1 MIYLEDL
8 DNQSYDISHLAQSI
22 FETYYLMPF
31 PPKSNLTKRD
41 PTAKHFEITDPRIH
55 RVTHGAMHA
64 SRVAAYVKIAH
75 LFRQDHNDP
84 AIQDLIDITSSYN
97 LSITQI
103 IHLTQIA
110 ALFHDVSREDE
121 GLDYW
126 DEESAGECLDFLKTE
141 ISSLPDCIMQIIA
154 NTISYKDNNEGFVS
168 AAISIGLTQKE
179 AVAFSYLRALIHDA
193 DCLDIL
199 RVRKTFKIHF
209 LDMYN
214 STALMDSRT
223 QLIALVKEIRS
234 LIAQQGDQYFNC
246 IIKINDDIIDEQKAA
261 FDPVI
266 KCDYEWAENV
276 YKKIIHDMKDYQIL
290 SGIERLLKNDLPINK
305 MYYPFNPQLL
315 SNMKQAFRSATIVS
329 EQFELSSPDSRDY
342 LFIKF
347 QSPLVTPFI
356 NPEKPDSDDVIA
368 ILFTGDVD
376 FTEHCNKLLEP
387 LNGSVDLGFR
397 IRGIYDTEKRV
408 EISGLSLKISYIG
421 NKLSLRE
428 SVLGIL
434 FRALEYTHLMI
445 KETGFKERMLT
456 SLSAQVAP
464 TRCASFTIPCFFK
477 PTRTATLHSSQV
489 DNVAAYIIEHIPPIQ
504 AKYIRPNEI
513 SINPTYQ
520 NSEVIDQPLK
530 MNQKKIW
537 VLRSDMIL
545 AVGNKNA
552 NWTKF
557 NDTDLPEAIE
567 SDMHAHVNW
576 DDRYGHTSLAIP
588 HPGYDGSV
596 LYGGYL
602 AQRDGY
608 IELYTFSGRYF
619 RQDLDDDRK
628 AILEAYVAHLFQKAY
643 GDQPL
648 VFMDAIAVGPRAVL
662 DNFELSIFINN
673 DPLPEYC
680 TRRSYE
686 GDTIQSIFDSI
697 ELRPTYK

>member
-22 FETYYLMPF
+22 FDTYYLMPF
-31 PPKSNLTKRD
+31 PPKSSLTKRD
-41 PTAKHFEITDPRIH
+41 PTAKHFEITDPRIP

-64 SRVAAYVKIAH
+64 SRVAAYVKITH
-75 LFRQDHNDP
+75 LFRQDHSDP
-84 AIQDLIDITSSYN
+84 AIHDLIDVTSSYN
-97 LSITQI
+97 LSVTQI

-121 GLDYW
+121 GVDYW
-126 DEESAGECLDFLKTE
+126 DEESASECLDFLKTE
-141 ISSLPDCIMQIIA
+141 IGSLPDCIMQVIA
-154 NTISYKDNNEGFVS
+154 NTISYKDNNEGFVN

-179 AVAFSYLRALIHDA
+179 AIAFSYLRELIHDA
-193 DCLDIL
+193 DCLDII

-214 STALMDSRT
+214 SPALKCSRG
-223 QLIALVKEIRS
+223 QIIELVKEIRS
-234 LIAQQGDQYFNC
+234 FVSQQGDQYFDC
-246 IIKINDDIIDEQKAA
+246 IIKINDDIIDESKAR
-261 FDPVI
+261 FNPDL

-276 YKKIIHDMKDYQIL
+276 YKKIIHDMKDYQTL
-290 SGIERLLKNDLPINK
+290 SGIERQLKNDVPINK
-305 MYYPFNPQLL
+305 MYYPFIPKLI
-315 SNMKQAFRSATIVS
+315 SDIKQAFKSATIVS
-329 EQFELSSPDSRDY
+329 EQVELSSPDSRDY

-397 IRGIYDTEKRV
+397 ICGVYDTEKRV
-408 EISGLSLKISYIG
+408 EISGFSLKISYNG
-421 NKLSLRE
+421 NKFSLRE
-428 SVLGIL
+428 SLLGIL
-434 FRALEYTHLMI
+434 FSALEHTHLMK

-456 SLSAQVAP
+456 ILSSQIEP
-464 TRCASFTIPCFFK
+464 IHCASFTMPCFFK
-477 PTRTATLHSSQV
+477 PTRMATVHSSRI
-489 DNVAAYIIEHIPPIQ
+489 DDVAAYIIEHIPPIS
-504 AKYIRPNEI
+504 AKYVRPNEL

-520 NSEVIDQPLK
+520 NSDVIDQPLK
-530 MNQKKIW
+530 RNQKKIW

-567 SDMHAHVNW
+567 SELHAHVNW

-608 IELYTFSGRYF
+608 IELYTFSGRYY
-619 RQDLDDDRK
+619 RQDLDDHRK
-628 AILEAYVAHLFQKAY
+628 AILEAYVAHLFQDTY
-643 GDQPL
+643 GDQPM

-673 DPLPEYC
+673 NPLPEYC
-680 TRRSYE
+680 TRRPYTR
-686 GDTIQSIFDSI
+686 DTIQSVFDSM